1 MSLRRPVARTAATKS
16 TSSQELTLVRSI
28 GGLASSSSASSETV
42 GFPWPDAT
50 FTVEWTIGSLNVLAV
65 FTVVTMFLSSSSGS
79 MDRTV
84 ANCEGW

>member
-1 MSLRRPVARTAATKS
+1 MAITSMVLVSGYRPSGWPALARS
-16 TSSQELTLVRSI
+16 PC
-28 GGLASSSSASSETV
+28 GLAGTV

-65 FTVVTMFLSSSSGS
+65 FTVDTMFLRSSAGS

-84 ANCEGW
+84 ANCAGR